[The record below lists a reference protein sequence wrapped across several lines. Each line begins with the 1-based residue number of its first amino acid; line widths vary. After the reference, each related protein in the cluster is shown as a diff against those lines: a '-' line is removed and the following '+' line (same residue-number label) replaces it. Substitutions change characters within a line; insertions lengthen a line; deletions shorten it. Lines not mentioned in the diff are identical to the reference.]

1 MSRSSSRCDDSHRAS
16 GSSELVIIDKNN
28 GLKEEAPT
36 RPLPLLQPKIRRY
49 RPNPPTLFPIQVDR
63 YCNDSRSTTRYDMN
77 DNSCAIEPPL
87 DLLCNHENRV
97 LPTKM
102 SPHFLRTL
110 TLRSNDSNEI
120 ITDTN
125 QGAPSGTDD
134 VKLIAQDIDIFSPYL
149 SEPSEIYGDLC
160 RVSFKLSPDDGD
172 TKKPASSI
180 TNQQFV
186 VNSSP
191 SRTAR
196 HHLPNP
202 APRQRR
208 NSSRSLF
215 DVSNDPPVS
224 SITIKPT
231 TNSHQTVYSSPS
243 HKARHHLPYP
253 APRQRQNSSR
263 SLFDMSTDPLE
274 WILRADAIAEA
285 ERMNEP
291 LTDDEEDNDNEGVDA
306 NFFLCLPSVDEAN
319 RIVNNNSCL
328 LEEDTGSFKMSI
340 NVQQDKDAHLSSP
353 YRFNTPSPRNRIVS
367 NDSCLEEDKSSSRM
381 SISVPQEA
389 YLSPSRFK
397 TPPPSTV

>member
-1 MSRSSSRCDDSHRAS
+1 MSKAVEWSESSSILIIYHVAIISGDDSDRTS
-16 GSSELVIIDKNN
+16 ESSELVIDKNN

-36 RPLPLLQPKIRRY
+36 
-49 RPNPPTLFPIQVDR
+49 PPTLFPIQVDP
-63 YCNDSRSTTRYDMN
+63 YCSGLRSTTRYEMN

-87 DLLCNHENRV
+87 DLLCNRENRV

-102 SPHFLRTL
+102 TPHFLRTL

-120 ITDTN
+120 ITDSK
-125 QGAPSGTDD
+125 QDAPSGSDD
-134 VKLIAQDIDIFSPYL
+134 VKLIAQDLDIFNPYL

-160 RVSFKLSPDDGD
+160 RVSFQLSPDDGN

-186 VNSSP
+186 YSSP
-191 SRTAR
+191 SHIAR
-196 HHLPNP
+196 HHLPYP
-202 APRQRR
+202 APRQRQ

-215 DVSNDPPVS
+215 DTSNDPPVS
-224 SITIKPT
+224 SITIKPQN
-231 TNSHQTVYSSPS
+231 NSQHSSPS
-243 HKARHHLPYP
+243 HFARHHLPYP

-263 SLFDMSTDPLE
+263 SLFDMSNDPLD

-291 LTDDEEDNDNEGVDA
+291 LTDDEEDDDNEGVNA
-306 NFFLCLPSVDEAN
+306 NFFLRLPSVDETN
-319 RIVNNNSCL
+319 RVASNNSCL
-328 LEEDTGSFKMSI
+328 LGEDKSSSKMSI
-340 NVQQDKDAHLSSP
+340 NVQQEAQLSSP
-353 YRFNTPSPRNRIVS
+353 YRFNTPPPRNRIVS
-367 NDSCLEEDKSSSRM
+367 NDSCLEEDKGSSKM

-389 YLSPSRFK
+389 YTPSRFK

>member
-1 MSRSSSRCDDSHRAS
+1 MLLGIAIYENILSILLSKAVEWSESSSILIFTMSRSSHGDDSDRTS
-16 GSSELVIIDKNN
+16 ESSELVIDKNN

-36 RPLPLLQPKIRRY
+36 RTLPLLQPKIRRH
-49 RPNPPTLFPIQVDR
+49 RPNPPTLFPIQVDP
-63 YCNDSRSTTRYDMN
+63 YCNDLRSTTRYEMN

-87 DLLCNHENRV
+87 DLLRKHEHRV

-120 ITDTN
+120 ITDTK
-125 QGAPSGTDD
+125 QDAPSGYDD
-134 VKLIAQDIDIFSPYL
+134 VKLIAQDLDIFNPYL

-160 RVSFKLSPDDGD
+160 RVSFELSLSPDDGD

-186 VNSSP
+186 YSSP
-191 SRTAR
+191 SHTAR
-196 HHLPNP
+196 HHLPYP
-202 APRQRR
+202 APRQRQ

-215 DVSNDPPVS
+215 DTSNDPPVS
-224 SITIKPT
+224 SITIKPQN
-231 TNSHQTVYSSPS
+231 NSEQTVYSSLS
-243 HKARHHLPYP
+243 HIARHHLPYP

-263 SLFDMSTDPLE
+263 SLFDMSNDPLD

-306 NFFLCLPSVDEAN
+306 NFFLRLPSVDETN
-319 RIVNNNSCL
+319 RVVSNNSCL
-328 LEEDTGSFKMSI
+328 LEEDKSSSKMSI
-340 NVQQDKDAHLSSP
+340 SLH
-353 YRFNTPSPRNRIVS
+353 
-367 NDSCLEEDKSSSRM
+367 C
-381 SISVPQEA
+381 
-389 YLSPSRFK
+389 FK

>member
-1 MSRSSSRCDDSHRAS
+1 
-16 GSSELVIIDKNN
+16 
-28 GLKEEAPT
+28 
-36 RPLPLLQPKIRRY
+36 
-49 RPNPPTLFPIQVDR
+49 
-63 YCNDSRSTTRYDMN
+63 MN

-87 DLLCNHENRV
+87 DLLCIHENRV

-172 TKKPASSI
+172 TKKPAS
-180 TNQQFV
+180 NQQFV
-186 VNSSP
+186 VYSSP
-191 SRTAR
+191 SHTAR
-196 HHLPNP
+196 HHLPSP
-202 APRQRR
+202 APRQRQ

-215 DVSNDPPVS
+215 DVNDPPVS

-231 TNSHQTVYSSPS
+231 TNCQQTVYSSPS

-291 LTDDEEDNDNEGVDA
+291 LTDDEEDDDNEGVDA
-306 NFFLCLPSVDEAN
+306 NFFLRLPSVDETN

-328 LEEDTGSFKMSI
+328 LKEDKGSYMMSI

-367 NDSCLEEDKSSSRM
+367 NESCLEEDKSSSRM
-381 SISVPQEA
+381 IISVPQEA

>member
-1 MSRSSSRCDDSHRAS
+1 MSRSSHGDDSDRTS
-16 GSSELVIIDKNN
+16 ESSELVIDKNN

-36 RPLPLLQPKIRRY
+36 RTLPLLQPKIRRHQ
-49 RPNPPTLFPIQVDR
+49 PNPPTLFPIQVDP
-63 YCNDSRSTTRYDMN
+63 YCNGLRSTTRYEMN

-87 DLLCNHENRV
+87 DLLRKHEHRV

-120 ITDTN
+120 ITDTK
-125 QGAPSGTDD
+125 QDALSGSDD
-134 VKLIAQDIDIFSPYL
+134 VKLIAQDLDIFNPYL

-160 RVSFKLSPDDGD
+160 RVSFQLSPDDGN

-186 VNSSP
+186 
-191 SRTAR
+191 
-196 HHLPNP
+196 
-202 APRQRR
+202 
-208 NSSRSLF
+208 
-215 DVSNDPPVS
+215 
-224 SITIKPT
+224 
-231 TNSHQTVYSSPS
+231 YSSPS
-243 HKARHHLPYP
+243 HIARHHLPYP

-263 SLFDMSTDPLE
+263 SLFDMSNDPLD

-306 NFFLCLPSVDEAN
+306 NFFLRLPSVDETN
-319 RIVNNNSCL
+319 RVVSNNSCL
-328 LEEDTGSFKMSI
+328 LEEDKSSSKMSI
-340 NVQQDKDAHLSSP
+340 SLH
-353 YRFNTPSPRNRIVS
+353 
-367 NDSCLEEDKSSSRM
+367 C
-381 SISVPQEA
+381 
-389 YLSPSRFK
+389 FK